1 MGNGADYIKPRLEA
15 ERMLQKYNINQLP
28 IDPREIAKS
37 EGLEVVFFEPT
48 DSSMEKI
55 SGFLD
60 IDKKKIFV
68 NAKNAIN
75 RQTFTIA
82 HELGHWLMH
91 RDIIKKD
98 PSKYLI
104 FRVDQ
109 MGMPSLDPMESE
121 ANAFAANLLV
131 PMNTLLRLSESYSV
145 EELSKIFLVSVA
157 VISNRLNYG

>member
-1 MGNGADYIKPRLEA
+1 MKNGADYIKPRKEA
-15 ERMLQKYNINQLP
+15 ERMLAEHKIEYLP
-28 IDPREIAKS
+28 IDPRIIAKE
-37 EGLEVVFFEPT
+37 EGLDVVFFEPT
-48 DSSMEKI
+48 TESMKKI

-60 IDKKKIFV
+60 INKKKIFV
-68 NAKNAIN
+68 NSENSVN

-91 RDIIKKD
+91 KDIIQKD
-98 PSKYLI
+98 PSRYLV
-104 FRVDQ
+104 FRTDQ
-109 MGMPSLDPMESE
+109 MGLPSLDPMESE

-131 PMNTLLRLSESYSV
+131 PMRTLLRLSEKYTV